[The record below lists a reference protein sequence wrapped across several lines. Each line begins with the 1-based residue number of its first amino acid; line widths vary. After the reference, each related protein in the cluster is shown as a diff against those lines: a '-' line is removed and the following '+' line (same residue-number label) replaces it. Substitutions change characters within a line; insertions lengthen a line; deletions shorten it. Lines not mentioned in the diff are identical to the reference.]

1 MPVQP
6 TIVGQ
11 ETMFE
16 RVWIHLMEGGVEIV
30 GMYGMGGVGC
40 FEVIIWVVVSKT
52 PEIHRIQGDIA
63 KKLGL
68 DGGEEWDQKN
78 ENREALIYTMSSG
91 DVPASGVVKYIQE
104 VFIRERASQLPI
116 MEMADFPNF
125 DPAGT
130 SCIEVKQSSIRL
142 AGSTMSGFV
151 TSVLDQAFTHLCSC
165 FGVEVNYVWNH
176 EKNLAALEDTM
187 KVLRARRADVLTT
200 VQRQES
206 EGLQRL
212 NEVEVWL
219 TSVENIQNQ
228 VYDLLLTRRDELEKL
243 CICGLCT
250 KKLSSSHS
258 YGKRV
263 FEMLKKVEVL
273 ESKGVF
279 EAIAVAVER
288 PLPKTIVGQEKMLKR
303 AMEHL
308 MDHETGIMGLY
319 GMGGV
324 GKTTLLEQINNK
336 FIEHPV
342 DGVEIV
348 IFVVVSSE
356 LRVEMI
362 QDAIAEK
369 LGFLRED
376 WKQKEK
382 SQKVADLYAR
392 MKTMKFVLLLD
403 DIWKEVD
410 LKEIGV
416 PFPTRENGCKVVF
429 TTRSREVCGQ
439 MRVDDPMEV
448 KCLESNEAWDLFRS
462 NVGKITLESHP
473 DILELFKNMAV
484 LSKLEMEHSRMVEIN
499 VKRST
504 PSLNKSPTNVSFPN
518 LSTLKSIYW
527 GPLPFP
533 RLKKFRIDRCPNLRK
548 LPFDSKSCSRA
559 GEELVIHS
567 GERDWIDKV
576 EWEDEET
583 KERFPRS
590 IGPSETETKLYIKV
604 IQFRFVIACEFL
616 WSKSRLV
623 VSDSWTSNLSQLLYS
638 QNICIDRSALS
649 STTSVSLSVHL
660 IILLYALLRFLCYLG
675 ILKWNSSLRKL
686 PKQVSELVSLRYF
699 DLSWKYMKRLPL
711 GLQELKK
718 LVHLRLDY
726 MKRLKSVSGI
736 LKLSSLR
743 KLQLLESKM
752 SLDMSLMEELQLL
765 EHLQV
770 LNISIKS
777 SLVVEKLL
785 YAPRTSRSNNK
796 PGENAMSVN
805 IIPFQ
810 KLESLRLHN
819 LATLKNIYWEPL
831 PFPCLKTIHV
841 TECPELRKLPL
852 DSQSVF
858 RVEEFVIKYK
868 EEEWFERVEWDDEA
882 TRLRFLPFLKFFGP
896 EWQVR

>member
-1 MPVQP
+1 
-6 TIVGQ
+6 
-11 ETMFE
+11 
-16 RVWIHLMEGGVEIV
+16 
-30 GMYGMGGVGC
+30 
-40 FEVIIWVVVSKT
+40 
-52 PEIHRIQGDIA
+52 
-63 KKLGL
+63 
-68 DGGEEWDQKN
+68 
-78 ENREALIYTMSSG
+78 
-91 DVPASGVVKYIQE
+91 
-104 VFIRERASQLPI
+104 
-116 MEMADFPNF
+116 
-125 DPAGT
+125 
-130 SCIEVKQSSIRL
+130 
-142 AGSTMSGFV
+142 MSGFV

-499 VKRST
+499 VKRKNEAVT
-504 PSLNKSPTNVSFPN
+504 IIPFQKLEQ
-518 LSTLKSIYW
+518 LKSIYW

-548 LPFDSKSCSRA
+548 LPFDSKSCSSA

-590 IGPSETETKLYIKV
+590 IGPSETETLVFLINLFS
-604 IQFRFVIACEFL
+604 ICSCEFL

-623 VSDSWTSNLSQLLYS
+623 VSDSWTRDLVVSMQLLYS
-638 QNICIDRSALS
+638 QNVCIDRSALS

-686 PKQVSELVSLRYF
+686 PKQVSELVSLRYL

-736 LKLSSLR
+736 LKLSSLM

-796 PGENAMSVN
+796 PGESAMSVN

-841 TECPELRKLPL
+841 TECPESRKLPL
-852 DSQSVF
+852 DSQSVS

-896 EWQVR
+896 EWQVTYVL

>member
-1 MPVQP
+1 
-6 TIVGQ
+6 
-11 ETMFE
+11 
-16 RVWIHLMEGGVEIV
+16 
-30 GMYGMGGVGC
+30 
-40 FEVIIWVVVSKT
+40 
-52 PEIHRIQGDIA
+52 
-63 KKLGL
+63 
-68 DGGEEWDQKN
+68 
-78 ENREALIYTMSSG
+78 
-91 DVPASGVVKYIQE
+91 
-104 VFIRERASQLPI
+104 
-116 MEMADFPNF
+116 
-125 DPAGT
+125 
-130 SCIEVKQSSIRL
+130 
-142 AGSTMSGFV
+142 MSGFV

-165 FGVEVNYVWNH
+165 FGVEVNYVWNL

-187 KVLRARRADVLTT
+187 KVLSARRADVLTT

-336 FIEHPV
+336 FIEHTV

-382 SQKVADLYAR
+382 SQKVTDLYAR

-473 DILELFKNMAV
+473 DILELFK
-484 LSKLEMEHSRMVEIN
+484 S
-499 VKRST
+499 
-504 PSLNKSPTNVSFPN
+504 
-518 LSTLKSIYW
+518 
-527 GPLPFP
+527 
-533 RLKKFRIDRCPNLRK
+533 
-548 LPFDSKSCSRA
+548 
-559 GEELVIHS
+559 
-567 GERDWIDKV
+567 
-576 EWEDEET
+576 
-583 KERFPRS
+583 
-590 IGPSETETKLYIKV
+590 
-604 IQFRFVIACEFL
+604 
-616 WSKSRLV
+616 
-623 VSDSWTSNLSQLLYS
+623 
-638 QNICIDRSALS
+638 
-649 STTSVSLSVHL
+649 
-660 IILLYALLRFLCYLG
+660 YL
-675 ILKWNSSLRKL
+675 
-686 PKQVSELVSLRYF
+686 
-699 DLSWKYMKRLPL
+699 
-711 GLQELKK
+711 
-718 LVHLRLDY
+718 
-726 MKRLKSVSGI
+726 
-736 LKLSSLR
+736 
-743 KLQLLESKM
+743 
-752 SLDMSLMEELQLL
+752 
-765 EHLQV
+765 
-770 LNISIKS
+770 
-777 SLVVEKLL
+777 
-785 YAPRTSRSNNK
+785 
-796 PGENAMSVN
+796 
-805 IIPFQ
+805 
-810 KLESLRLHN
+810 LESLRRN
-819 LATLKNIYWEPL
+819 QY
-831 PFPCLKTIHV
+831 
-841 TECPELRKLPL
+841 
-852 DSQSVF
+852 
-858 RVEEFVIKYK
+858 
-868 EEEWFERVEWDDEA
+868 
-882 TRLRFLPFLKFFGP
+882 
-896 EWQVR
+896 